1 MVLVSL
7 LLLLV
12 AQITQLEGCLPMEP
26 YSRQSRANTLD
37 SKPYTSVSS
46 RNTIVTLNEGE
57 LSSVRPN
64 LYATK
69 GQILYGRLMVPWSTE
84 ESWTLEVL
92 AYWSGEF
99 YSTPLWL
106 YIKRAGL
113 PSTTD
118 FDKTGVSFVSR
129 KYSRIRVYEARPG
142 PYFVMVEA
150 LQDIR
155 NVTLEVNVFGEEKH
169 KELTRSQSWRT
180 YSIP

>member
-1 MVLVSL
+1 MVIVSL

-12 AQITQLEGCLPMEP
+12 GQITQLEGCLNNFEP
-26 YSRQSRANTLD
+26 YSRQSRANTFER
-37 SKPYTSVSS
+37 PYTQVTSS
-46 RNTIVTLNEGE
+46 NTIVTLNGGE

-64 LYATK
+64 LYTTK
-69 GQILYGRLMVPWSTE
+69 GQILYGRLMVPWSSD

-92 AYWSGEF
+92 AHWSGQF
-99 YSTPLWL
+99 SSTPLWL

-129 KYSRIRVYEARPG
+129 SYSRIRVYEARPG
-142 PYFVMVEA
+142 PYFVMLEA

-155 NVTLEVNVFGEEKH
+155 NVTLEVNVFSEQPEV
-169 KELTRSQSWRT
+169 TRSQSWRRF
-180 YSIP
+180 SLP

>member
-1 MVLVSL
+1 
-7 LLLLV
+7 
-12 AQITQLEGCLPMEP
+12 MEP
-26 YSRQSRANTLD
+26 LAAKFLASTF
-37 SKPYTSVSS
+37 
-46 RNTIVTLNEGE
+46 
-57 LSSVRPN
+57 
-64 LYATK
+64 
-69 GQILYGRLMVPWSTE
+69 RLMVPWSTE

-99 YSTPLWL
+99 SSTPLWL

-142 PYFVMVEA
+142 PYFIMVEP

-155 NVTLEVNVFGEEKH
+155 NVTIEVNVFAEEKYV
-169 KELTRSQSWRT
+169 ERTRSQSWRT